1 MNAISI
7 KNQID
12 QIKKTISQIMLKDQ
26 FAARRNI
33 QSIQSRLK
41 ASKPVD
47 ELLVK
52 LQKQVDRSAQQ
63 LQARLQNKP
72 LTSYPDELPVSQKRD
87 EIIAAIEKNQVIIIC
102 GETGSGKTTQLPKM
116 CLDAGLGIRG
126 IIGHTQPRRLA
137 ARSVANR
144 IAEELKTQTGNAV
157 GYKVRFSDALNDN
170 SLIKLMTDGI
180 LLSETHH
187 DPFLNQ
193 YDCII
198 IDEAHERS
206 LNIDFLMGYLKRL
219 ILKRRDL
226 KIIIT
231 SATIDPQR
239 FAKHFNNAPV
249 IEVSGRTFPVEVE
262 YRNTE
267 NEDGETRDL
276 SLAIADCVDEITH
289 SKHNDNYGDILV
301 FLSGERDIRE
311 AADYLSKQN
320 LHSTEILPLLARLS
334 ATEQNKIF
342 KPSGGKRRIILSTNV
357 AETSLTV
364 PGIKYVIDSG
374 LARISR
380 YSWRSKIQ
388 RLPIERISQASANQ
402 RKGRCGRISAG
413 ICYRLYS
420 EDDFNLRSEFT
431 EPEIQRTNLAAV
443 ILQMENMQLGHVEDF
458 PFVEPP
464 DSRLISDGY
473 KLLFELG
480 AINQQHKIT
489 STGKKLARLP
499 IDPKLGRILIESEKE
514 SCLTETL
521 IIVSALAVQDPR
533 ERPLNK
539 QQAADEAHKKFTDK
553 RSDFISWIN
562 IWNKY
567 HTAKNELSSNK
578 LRKWCKDNFISWLR
592 MREWLDTHRQIKKM
606 LNELK
611 LKFNSNE
618 ANYDQIHRAL
628 ITGFLSQIGFKE
640 EGHEYQGCR
649 QRKFHIFPGSGLF
662 NHGPKWVVAS
672 DIVETQKVYA
682 RHLAK
687 IDPQWVADK
696 AGHLIKHHYTEAHWE
711 KKSAQVAAT
720 RKSTLFGLLINPGT
734 KVNYGP
740 VKPQE
745 AREIF
750 IRCALVQGDFDCRH
764 VFYKKNRQL
773 IEEIETLEAKS
784 RRQDILIDDNDLY
797 NFYDQHLG
805 SDIYSGPQLN
815 KWVKNNNADILVLNI
830 DDLMKQ
836 DANHVSEDLFPDNIV
851 INDIR
856 FPLEYH
862 FDPSHHCDGISLIT
876 PVAALPSLNTT
887 SCDWLVPGLL
897 LEKMTELIRSL
908 PKQLRKNF
916 VPAPNFAEL
925 CFDELTPGST
935 SLTTAMSAHLKKIT
949 GTEIPYDNWQEDKIA
964 DYLRFNFKVISAN
977 GKTLS
982 QSRDLNSLQQKFL
995 DFTDNSQPE
1004 TVSNN
1009 IEQVNVDYSIL
1020 DEIPESIEINNH
1032 GIAMK
1037 AYPVLVAG
1045 KKIDGKKQVD
1055 LRIIHSKHEAQKKH
1069 YVGLRQLF
1077 LNALSQP
1084 VKHLKVTLSK
1094 QQNLCAKYINIG
1106 NCEQLKTQ
1114 IICRIIDEL
1123 FTHHLP
1129 KTKSEFESLL
1139 NNRQHMDEKATALIS
1154 QLSDILNTFHELRK
1168 KLKNPPLNWLDAM
1181 SDIQDQLNN
1190 LLHKNFVLE
1199 THADN
1204 LKNFSRYLKAIDKR
1218 LEKIQSNPE
1227 RDRKARIEISTL
1239 WGEYTKRAQTL
1250 SKNNQHS
1257 EQLEQYRWML
1267 EEYRISLFAQEI
1279 KTLMPIS
1286 AKRLKKAW
1294 NEISDA

>member
-1 MNAISI
+1 MSLSSK
-7 KNQID
+7 KNQIE
-12 QIKKTISQIMLKDQ
+12 QIKKSISQIMLKDRLT
-26 FAARRNI
+26 ARRKI

-41 ASKPVD
+41 ASKPV
-47 ELLVK
+47 EETLVN
-52 LQKQVDRSAQQ
+52 LQNQVDKSARQYQ
-63 LQARLQNKP
+63 LRLQNKP
-72 LTSYPDELPVSQKRD
+72 LTSYPEDLPVSQKHD
-87 EIIAAIEKNQVIIIC
+87 EIVAAIKNNQVIIIC

-116 CLDAGLGIRG
+116 CIDAGLGVAG
-126 IIGHTQPRRLA
+126 MIGHTQPRRLA

-144 IAEELKTQTGNAV
+144 IAEELQTQPGNVV
-157 GYKVRFSDALNDN
+157 GYKVRFSDSLGQN

-180 LLSETHH
+180 LLSEIHH

-206 LNIDFLMGYLKRL
+206 LNIDFLLGYLKQL
-219 ILKRRDL
+219 IRKRRDL

-239 FAKHFNNAPV
+239 FANHFDNAPV
-249 IEVSGRTFPVEVE
+249 IEVSGRTYPVEVE
-262 YRNTE
+262 YRDTE
-267 NEDGETRDL
+267 NADGETRDL
-276 SLAIADCVDEITH
+276 QLAIADCVDEVTRH
-289 SKHNDNYGDILV
+289 AYGDILV

-311 AADYLSKQN
+311 TADYLSKLN
-320 LHSTEILPLLARLS
+320 LHNTEILPLLARLS

-342 KPSGGKRRIILSTNV
+342 KLSGGKRRIILSTNV

-413 ICYRLYS
+413 ICYRLFS

-443 ILQMENMQLGHVEDF
+443 ILQMEQMQLGHVEDF

-473 KLLFELG
+473 KLLYELG
-480 AINQQHKIT
+480 AFNDQHKIT
-489 STGKKLARLP
+489 ATGKQLARLP
-499 IDPKLGRILIESEKE
+499 IDPKLGRILIESVKE
-514 SCLTETL
+514 NCLNETL

-567 HTAKNELSSNK
+567 HLTKNELSGNR

-592 MREWLDTHRQIKKM
+592 MREWIDTHRQIKKM
-606 LNELK
+606 LVELK
-611 LKFNSNE
+611 LKFNSSE
-618 ANYDQIHRAL
+618 ASYDQIHRAL
-628 ITGFLSQIGFKE
+628 ITGFLSQVGFKD

-672 DIVETQKVYA
+672 DIIETQKVYA

-687 IDPQWVADK
+687 IEPQWIAEK
-696 AGHLIKHHYTEAHWE
+696 ASHLIKHSYTDAHWE

-720 RKSTLFGLLINPGT
+720 RKSTLFGLLINPGNKT
-734 KVNYGP
+734 NYGP
-740 VKPQE
+740 VNPKE
-745 AREIF
+745 SREIF
-750 IRCALVQGDFDCRH
+750 IRCALVQGDFECRH
-764 VFYKKNRQL
+764 NFYNKNRQL
-773 IEEIETLEAKS
+773 INEIETLEAKS

-797 NFYDQHLG
+797 DFYDQYLPA
-805 SDIYSGPQLN
+805 DIYSGPQLN
-815 KWVKNNNADILVLNI
+815 KWVKNNDTDILILNI

-836 DANHVSEDLFPDNIV
+836 NADHVSDNLFPDTIL
-851 INDIR
+851 INDIQ

-862 FDPSHHCDGISLIT
+862 FDPSHHCDGITLIT
-876 PVAALPSLNTT
+876 PAAGLASLNTIV
-887 SCDWLVPGLL
+887 CDWLVPGLL

-925 CFDELTPGST
+925 CYAELTPGKS
-935 SLTTAMSAHLKKIT
+935 SLTLSMSAHLKKIT
-949 GTEIPYDNWQEDKIA
+949 GTEIPYDAWQTNKLA
-964 DYLRFNFKVISAN
+964 DYLQFNYRVISTD
-977 GKTLS
+977 GKTLK
-982 QSRDLNSLQQKFL
+982 QSRDLNFLQREFS
-995 DFTDNSQPE
+995 DFTDSSQPIK
-1004 TVSNN
+1004 TTHKF
-1009 IEQVNVDYSIL
+1009 EQDDVDYTVL
-1020 DEIPESIEINNH
+1020 DKMPMDIEINNN
-1032 GIAMK
+1032 GIIIK
-1037 AYPVLVAG
+1037 AFPALVSTSNVSKTRPVD
-1045 KKIDGKKQVD
+1045 I
-1055 LRIIHSKHEAQKKH
+1055 RIINSKHEAQDKH
-1069 YVGLRQLF
+1069 FAGLRQLF
-1077 LNALSQP
+1077 INALAQP
-1084 VKHLKVTLSK
+1084 IKQLKSSLSG
-1094 QQNLCAKYINIG
+1094 QQNLCAKYISIG
-1106 NCEQLKTQ
+1106 NCEQLKSQ
-1114 IICRIIDEL
+1114 IVFRIVDQL

-1129 KTKSEFESLL
+1129 KSTAEFESLL
-1139 NNRQHMDEKATALIS
+1139 DNRQYIDEKTTEFIRL
-1154 QLSDILNTFHELRK
+1154 LSDILDIYHGLK
-1168 KLKNPPLNWLDAM
+1168 KQLKNPPLNWLDAM
-1181 SDIQDQLNN
+1181 ADIQDQLNN
-1190 LLHKNFVLE
+1190 LLHKDFIL
-1199 THADN
+1199 TTPSDN
-1204 LKNFSRYLKAIDKR
+1204 LINYSRYLKAIEKR
-1218 LEKIQSNPE
+1218 LQKIQANPD

-1239 WGEYTKRAQTL
+1239 WAEYKKRADALTINRQSST
-1250 SKNNQHS
+1250 
-1257 EQLEQYRWML
+1257 QLEQYRWLL

-1279 KTLMPIS
+1279 GTLTPVS
-1286 AKRLKKAW
+1286 AKRLKKIW
-1294 NEISDA
+1294 NDISNA